1 MTLLMGAD
9 DVRRAIARI
18 AHEIVERDRDPSA
31 LAIVGIRSRGDAL
44 AARLREEIKRNEGVE
59 VPLGAIDITLYRD
72 DLTRIGYAPV
82 VRRSE
87 LGFSVDDRVVVL
99 VDDVLFTGRT
109 IRAAMDALV
118 DYGRPRAI
126 RLAVLVDRGHRELPI
141 RPDHVGKNVPTAPGD
156 DVRVRLAE
164 MDGHDEVEVVRVG
177 VASDE
182 AQGRAA
188 SARATP
194 TPHSPGSARRV
205 RPLGHDGMGR

>member
-205 RPLGHDGMGR
+205 RPLGHEGMGR